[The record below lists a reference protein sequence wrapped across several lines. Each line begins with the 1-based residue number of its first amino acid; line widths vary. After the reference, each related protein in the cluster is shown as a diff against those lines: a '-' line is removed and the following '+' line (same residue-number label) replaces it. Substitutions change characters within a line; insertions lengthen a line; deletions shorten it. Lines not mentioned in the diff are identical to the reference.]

1 MVFPAATHSFEL
13 SKHKVCQSSIP
24 TQPSHIHYLEKHHR
38 RLVDTENPS
47 TEYNSGLYAFT
58 FIKEYHYLLK
68 GFHEVDVVI
77 TVLLHLLE

>member
-1 MVFPAATHSFEL
+1 MHCLV
-13 SKHKVCQSSIP
+13 
-24 TQPSHIHYLEKHHR
+24 KHHR
-38 RLVDTENPS
+38 RVVDTENPRR
-47 TEYNSGLYAFT
+47 EYNSGLYTFT